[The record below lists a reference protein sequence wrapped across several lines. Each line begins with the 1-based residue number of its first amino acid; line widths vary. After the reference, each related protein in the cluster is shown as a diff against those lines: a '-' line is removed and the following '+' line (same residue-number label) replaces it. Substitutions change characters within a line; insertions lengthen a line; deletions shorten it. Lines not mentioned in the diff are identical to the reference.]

1 MPITLYDLA
10 GQGDRRFSP
19 YCWRIRMALAHK
31 GLEYETHP
39 TGFLKIASIC
49 GGGQKTLPVID
60 DGGKVM
66 SESFDIARYLEET
79 YPGKPSLFGG
89 AGGEAAARFIES
101 WANATLTPVIARC
114 CVKDIHDTVFD
125 EDQAYFRETRE
136 KRLGGRLED
145 IQAGRNERIEE
156 LQTVL
161 MPLRIMLGKQ
171 PWIGGDKPLYHD
183 YIVFGTLQWPRV
195 VSKVPLLKDD
205 DNVTE
210 WFKRMLDLYDGLGAS
225 MPAAA

>member
-39 TGFLKIASIC
+39 TGFSKIASIC

-79 YPGKPSLFGG
+79 YPDKHSLFGG

-101 WANATLTPVIARC
+101 WANAALTPVLARC
-114 CVKDIHDTVFD
+114 CVRDIHDGLFE
-125 EDQAYFRETRE
+125 EDKAYFRETRE
-136 KRLGGRLED
+136 KRLGGTLED
-145 IQAGRNERIEE
+145 IQSGREARIEE
-156 LQTVL
+156 LYAVL
-161 MPLRIMLGKQ
+161 TPLRVMLGKQ
-171 PWIGGDKPLYHD
+171 PWIGGDQPLYHD

-195 VSKVPLLKDD
+195 TSKLALLKQDD
-205 DNVTE
+205 KVTE
-210 WFKRMLDLYDGLGAS
+210 WFGRMLGLYDGLGAS